1 VSGQRLNLKD
11 MRDAYSRLCAAWVSD
26 RAAASERP
34 ALERL
39 FKVIFVLP
47 ALGSAAAF
55 AALCAG
61 AEINAVFAAFLI
73 IFTATLM
80 LGAFAANAVK
90 AVHVIMTAA
99 LGAGVAAGALMPLTG
114 PAALL
119 PLALIAGGESQYV
132 SRDAKLSGLAALVA
146 ICAALATGWFA
157 GIGVSG
163 ALTTIF
169 MTGVSMAHVASLA
182 LRGLGS
188 DKAEAAPRQPS
199 VADTLMAA
207 GNSTRLKISLMGEV
221 AEVDGHA
228 TELLGASADVLKG
241 FGLYERVLVS
251 DKVAYLS
258 ALDAMRAGT
267 EKVELRLRLRNG
279 VENGAFST
287 FDVLFCK
294 MAGDGIAVLIEAAPE
309 PEAVKPITDEK
320 IHADRY
326 LAGVSHELRTPL
338 NAILGFSDILR
349 QDMFGAMANERQR
362 EYVELIHQSGA
373 HLLSVVNMILDVSKL
388 DAGAYQIVAEPFEVE
403 EAVSMSLAMVRE
415 QAMAKKIELT
425 CALDPSAAQCTA
437 DQRAVQQMLINL
449 LSNAVKFT
457 PEGGSV
463 KVASSQEEGYL
474 VLNVSDSGIGISE
487 RDLER
492 IGQPFYQV
500 QNDYT
505 RAFEG
510 TGLGL
515 SLVRGLVELHQGGFS
530 IESETGK
537 GTAVTIRLP
546 LNGPSVRRTAPVKL
560 SERRHFNFG
569 DSALNCAATGGEAVL
584 AGQGAI
590 KCTVTEIE
598 MGEGH
603 EPAIRRTA

>member
-1 VSGQRLNLKD
+1 
-11 MRDAYSRLCAAWVSD
+11 
-26 RAAASERP
+26 
-34 ALERL
+34 
-39 FKVIFVLP
+39 VIV
-47 ALGSAAAF
+47 GSA
-55 AALCAG
+55 
-61 AEINAVFAAFLI
+61 
-73 IFTATLM
+73 
-80 LGAFAANAVK
+80 
-90 AVHVIMTAA
+90 
-99 LGAGVAAGALMPLTG
+99 GAGIAAGAMMQVTG
-114 PAALL
+114 LAALL
-119 PLALIAGGESQYV
+119 PAMLMAGGESYFV
-132 SRDAKLSGLAALVA
+132 SRNAKTSALAAGVA
-146 ICAALATGWFA
+146 GALALAAGWFA

-163 ALTTIF
+163 IAATVT
-169 MTGVSMAHVASLA
+169 MSMVAMAHLASLA
-182 LRGLGS
+182 LRGLGL
-188 DKAEAAPRQPS
+188 DKVKENEMQLS

-207 GNSTRLKISLMGEV
+207 QSSVQLKISLMGEV
-221 AEVDGHA
+221 VEISGDAAGS
-228 TELLGASADVLKG
+228 LGASTHVLKG
-241 FGLYERVLVS
+241 FGLYDRVLVS
-251 DKVAYLS
+251 DRVAYLS

-267 EKVELRLRLRNG
+267 DRLRVTLRLRNG
-279 VENGAFST
+279 AENGAFST

-294 MAGDGIAVLIEAAPE
+294 MAGDGIAVLLEAAPE
-309 PEAVKPITDEK
+309 PEAVKPISDEK
-320 IHADRY
+320 IRADRY

-349 QDMFGAMANERQR
+349 QDMFGPLANERQR

-425 CALDPSAAQCTA
+425 SALDESVHECTA

-457 PEGGSV
+457 PEGGVV
-463 KVASSQEEGYL
+463 KVGFAQEDGYL
-474 VLNVSDSGIGISE
+474 VLTVTDSGIGISA

-546 LNGPSVRRTAPVKL
+546 LKGPTARGAPVKL
-560 SERRHFNFG
+560 SERRP
-569 DSALNCAATGGEAVL
+569 AVQ
-584 AGQGAI
+584 GQ
-590 KCTVTEIE
+590 TSD
-598 MGEGH
+598 GEGH
-603 EPAIRRTA
+603 DEAIRRTA